1 MSAAG
6 AMAELRAVTRE
17 RHDRIERRVDLTAR
31 LASIEDY
38 RGLLAQ
44 LHGFYAPMEVALAP
58 HAGEVAGLD
67 FHGRR
72 KASLLL
78 DDIGALGGRE
88 GPTAEDLP
96 AVATPE
102 HALGVLYVLECSS
115 LGGAVIGRM
124 ARERLGVTRER
135 GARFFGAY
143 GGSVGSRWR
152 AFGAAV
158 EDHTRGTAPPAM
170 RAAAIGCFESLE
182 DWLCR

>member
-1 MSAAG
+1 
-6 AMAELRAVTRE
+6 MAELREATRE
-17 RHDRIERRVDLTAR
+17 HHDRIERRVDLTRR
-31 LASIEDY
+31 LASLQDY
-38 RGLLAQ
+38 RELLAR
-44 LHGFYAPMEVALAP
+44 LHGFYAPMEVALEP
-58 HAGEVAGLD
+58 HAGAIAGLD

-72 KASLLL
+72 KAALLL
-78 DDIGALGGRE
+78 EDIAALGGGE
-88 GPTAEDLP
+88 GPAAGGLP
-96 AVATPE
+96 DVASPE
-102 HALGVLYVLECSS
+102 HALGVLYVLEGST

-158 EDHTRGTAPPAM
+158 EDHTGGTAPAAM

-182 DWLCR
+182 GWLCR